1 LLISSGWD
9 EIFRLNQNQLQK
21 KNKSP
26 VMKFINYLEKVS
38 GVDIMG
44 LTSLLIFFLFFV
56 VMLTWVFKTKKK
68 DFNEVSRIP
77 LDNQH

>member
-1 LLISSGWD
+1 
-9 EIFRLNQNQLQK
+9 
-21 KNKSP
+21 
-26 VMKFINYLEKVS
+26 MKLINYLEKVS

-44 LTSLLIFFLFFV
+44 LASLLIFFLFFV
-56 VMLTWVFKTKKK
+56 VMLAWVFRTKKK